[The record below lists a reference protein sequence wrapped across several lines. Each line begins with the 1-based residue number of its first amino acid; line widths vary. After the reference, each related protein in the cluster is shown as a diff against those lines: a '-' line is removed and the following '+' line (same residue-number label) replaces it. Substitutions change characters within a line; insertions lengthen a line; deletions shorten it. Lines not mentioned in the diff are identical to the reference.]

1 MRRRDL
7 LTRSAA
13 ACAPLWLGT
22 QASGAS
28 APLKTLRVAFNTAEV
43 GFDPPQVSANTSVVV
58 NAHIFESP
66 LTYDWLA
73 RPAKLTTQTAAALP
87 EVSSDFKRFVFTIRP
102 GIHFADDAAFKG
114 NEHGQKRELVAED
127 YVYTIK
133 RYYDPRVRTE
143 HLYQFENAKLLGLSE
158 LRRRVQK
165 SKQLFPYDEPVAGLR
180 SLDRYRFEVLLA
192 EPDPR
197 FVHVFANPGLTG
209 AVAREVVEMY
219 GDEIMAHP
227 VGTGPFRLKSWRR
240 GSSIVLERNPGFRE
254 QFFDAVAPEGDVEA
268 HAMVAHLGGRRLP
281 LVDRIDVSIIEEAQ
295 PRWLAFVGGELDQLL
310 LPPEFAGVAVP
321 QGRLAPYLAR
331 RGVQMQRAPGAQV
344 KHSFFNFDDPQVG
357 GYTPEKVA
365 LRRAVALA
373 YDNQAEVRQ
382 IFQDQAVP
390 AQSLFA
396 PNTYGYDAQLKSE
409 LSAHDIPRANALLDV
424 YGYLD
429 RDSDGWRENPDG
441 TPLVLR
447 MASTSSQRQ
456 RQINELWKKNMDAIG
471 VRMQFEEGTFGELI
485 KRSLAGKLMMWGFTW
500 SAGAPDG
507 DFFLGL
513 GYGPNADQ
521 SNDARFHLPAFD
533 RIYERQRVLPDGAE
547 RSSLMREANRLLLAY
562 MPYIPHLHP
571 IDTDLCQPRVRGF
584 MRHPFARDAWRF
596 VDLV

>member
-1 MRRRDL
+1 MRRRAL
-7 LTRSAA
+7 LTQSAA
-13 ACAPLWLGT
+13 VCAAPWLKPPS
-22 QASGAS
+22 AAAS

-43 GFDPPQVSANTSVVV
+43 GFDPPQVSANTSVVI
-58 NAHIFESP
+58 NAHIFEAP

-73 RPAKLTTQTAAALP
+73 RPARLTTQTAAALP
-87 EVSSDFKRFVFTIRP
+87 EVSSDFRRFVITLRP
-102 GIHFADDAAFKG
+102 GIFFADDAAFKG
-114 NEHGQKRELVAED
+114 HEHGQKRELVAQD

-133 RYYDPRVRTE
+133 RYYDPKVRTE

-165 SKQLFPYDEPVAGLR
+165 NREAFPYDEPVAGLR
-180 SLDRYRFEVLLA
+180 ALDRYRFEVVLA

-197 FVHVFANPGLTG
+197 FVHVLASTNFCG
-209 AVAREVVEMY
+209 AVAREVVETY

-254 QFFDAVAPEGDVEA
+254 QFFDTAAPDGDVQA
-268 HAMVAHLGGRRLP
+268 QAMVEHLGGRRLP
-281 LVDRIDVSIIEEAQ
+281 LVDRVEVSIIEESQ

-310 LPPEFAGVAVP
+310 LPPEFAGMAVP

-331 RGVQMQRAPGAQV
+331 RGVQMQRALGAQV
-344 KHSFFNFDDPQVG
+344 KHSFFNFDNPQVG

-382 IFQDQAVP
+382 IYQGQALP
-390 AQSLFA
+390 AQSLIA

-409 LSAHDIPRANALLDV
+409 LSAHDAARAKALLDM

-429 RDSDGWRENPDG
+429 RDRDGWRENPDG

-456 RQINELWKKNMDAIG
+456 RQINELWQKNMAAVG
-471 VRMQFEEGTFGELI
+471 LRMQFEEGTFGELI

-500 SAGAPDG
+500 SIGAPDA

-513 GYGPNADQ
+513 GFGPNADQ
-521 SNDARFHLPAFD
+521 SNDARFRLAAFD
-533 RIYERQRVLPDGAE
+533 RIYERQRVLPDGPE
-547 RSSLMREANRLLLAY
+547 RAGLMRQANKLLLAY
-562 MPYIPHLHP
+562 MPYIAHLHP
-571 IDTDLCQPRVRGF
+571 IDTDLCQARVRGYL
-584 MRHPFARDAWRF
+584 RHPFANDVWRF